1 MSVQR
6 DFTELL
12 EMFAAAPD
20 RQLSEKLALKCR
32 DFLNSGDTD
41 HVRFLR
47 TIRDL
52 CVRYG
57 DGSGFVM
64 AVLNTVLMMQDEETE
79 EQMTQRRAEISAA
92 ENEENI

>member
-1 MSVQR
+1 MVFMQR

-12 EMFAAAPD
+12 EMLAAAPD
-20 RQLSEKLALKCR
+20 RQLSRTLSARCR
-32 DFLNSGDTD
+32 EFLGSGDPD
-41 HVRFLR
+41 HIRFLR
-47 TIRDL
+47 TLRDL

-79 EQMTQRRAEISAA
+79 EQRTQRIAEIEA
-92 ENEENI
+92 EENT